1 MTHTQINRIFQKAT
15 RKALVG
21 WETDINTTELI
32 NELWAWYLERPYVQK
47 QFEELSEAKLVGFA
61 RRQAIN
67 LLSQGA
73 KDRDLFESRNIYS
86 SDSIK
91 AALSGNLKSGYLSSI
106 LPFAMDALDS
116 KNAGYAEAIR
126 IRYED
131 GVVPPK
137 SGGEAMKLSRAV
149 KALTQHVNIIA
160 LTAGDG
166 NGKPKLR
173 RPVDPSNRSAGG
185 VHSDPTANI
194 ALMILDHP
202 ELRDEALFELPL
214 NEFIKGKGNA

>member
-21 WETDINTTELI
+21 WETDIDTTELV
-32 NELWAWYLERPYVQK
+32 NELWSWYLESPYIQK
-47 QFEELSEAKLVGFA
+47 KFEELSEAKLVGFA

-67 LLSQGA
+67 ILSKDA
-73 KDRDLFESRNIYS
+73 KGRDLFESRTIYS

-91 AALSGNLKSGYLSSI
+91 SALLGELKSGYLKSI
-106 LPFAMDALDS
+106 LPFAMEALDS

-126 IRYED
+126 SRYTD
-131 GVVPPK
+131 GVVPPQ
-137 SGGEAMKLSRAV
+137 GAQHIKLVRAL
-149 KALTQHVNIIA
+149 KALTNHVNIIA

-202 ELRDEALFELPL
+202 ELRDEALFELPI
-214 NEFIKGKGNA
+214 NQFIEGKGNA